1 MCILAFQIV
10 FPFIPF
16 MVQDFFPELSREEL
30 GEKLFY
36 VMYV

>member
-1 MCILAFQIV
+1 
-10 FPFIPF
+10 

-36 VMYV
+36 VMCVCVGGGGDGEEG